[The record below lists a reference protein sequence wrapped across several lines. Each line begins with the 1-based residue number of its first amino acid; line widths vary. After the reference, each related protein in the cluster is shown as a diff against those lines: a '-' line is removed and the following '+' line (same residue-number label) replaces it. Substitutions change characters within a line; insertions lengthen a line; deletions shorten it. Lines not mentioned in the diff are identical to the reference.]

1 MKIFLKIRYYK
12 WCIKISDGIDPTKS
26 NNSQECMICHYWFF
40 YHGFNFQ
47 DYVCNGCHD
56 LAMLNV
62 NISGIAITTIKNVEY
77 CCIVHII
84 HNISKPEAIH
94 LLENSVLEDHGYL

>member
-1 MKIFLKIRYYK
+1 
-12 WCIKISDGIDPTKS
+12 
-26 NNSQECMICHYWFF
+26 
-40 YHGFNFQ
+40 
-47 DYVCNGCHD
+47 
-56 LAMLNV
+56 MLNV

-77 CCIVHII
+77 CCIIHII